1 MMPFWIIILLALEL
15 LAIGLLLGTAYRDW
29 LDERLLERLI
39 LGEHRGRPAKI
50 EPRRWVR
57 RHLLGE

>member
-1 MMPFWIIILLALEL
+1 MMPLWIISLLALEL

-39 LGEHRGRPAKI
+39 LGEHRKRPAKL

>member
-1 MMPFWIIILLALEL
+1 MMPLWIIILLALEL
-15 LAIGLLLGTAYRDW
+15 LATGLLLGTAYRDW

-39 LGEHRGRPAKI
+39 LGEHRGRPVKI